1 VWVTSSLTTALTP
14 TTVAL
19 GNFDGVHRGHC
30 RVIAPIVSAVVAA
43 SPPRVLAGTSVI
55 ATEPAPSGSPNDSGL
70 VDSAQLAEPECD
82 LSYPTVLTFHP
93 HPQEFF
99 TGQPRLLL
107 TPPDQ
112 KVARLKQLGIEQLI
126 LLPFDQSLAALS
138 PQAFV
143 ETILVQQLQATKV
156 SVGENFRF
164 GYQRAGTAFDLQAL
178 CEGYGIDVHIVPL
191 ETIEHER
198 ISSSIIRQALQDGEV
213 ERANRLLGYSYALT
227 GTVIKGQQL
236 GARLGFP
243 TANLEVAATK
253 FLPRRGVYA
262 VRVSSST
269 FNPPL
274 SQQLGV
280 MNLGVRPTVDGTQQ
294 TVEIHLLAWSGDLY
308 EHTLN
313 VSLEQFLRPEQT
325 FASLDELK
333 AQIQTDCAIAKIAL
347 TSSKS
352 G

>member
-1 VWVTSSLTTALTP
+1 MVAAAVT
-14 TTVAL
+14 
-19 GNFDGVHRGHC
+19 
-30 RVIAPIVSAVVAA
+30 A
-43 SPPRVLAGTSVI
+43 SPPRVLAGTSAI
-55 ATEPAPSGSPNDSGL
+55 ATEPTPSGSPNDSGF
-70 VDSAQLAEPECD
+70 VGSAQISEPERGVF
-82 LSYPTVLTFHP
+82 YPTVLTFHP
-93 HPQEFF
+93 HPHEFF

-112 KVARLKQLGIEQLI
+112 KVVRLKQLGIEQLI

-143 ETILVQQLQATKV
+143 ETILVQQLQATNV

-164 GYQRAGTAFDLQAL
+164 GHQRAGNALDLQTL
-178 CEGYGIDVHIVPL
+178 CGDYGIDVCIVPL

-198 ISSSIIRQALQDGEV
+198 ISSSIIRQALQDGEI
-213 ERANRLLGYSYALT
+213 ERANRLLGYPYALT
-227 GTVIKGQQL
+227 GTVIRGQQL
-236 GARLGFP
+236 GAKLGFP
-243 TANLEVAATK
+243 TANIQVATVK

-269 FNPPL
+269 FNPQL
-274 SQQLGV
+274 GQQLGV

-294 TVEIHLLAWSGDLY
+294 TVEIHLLDWSGDLY
-308 EHTLN
+308 GHTLN

-325 FASLDELK
+325 FASLDELQ
-333 AQIQTDCAIAKIAL
+333 AQIQADCAIAKIAL
-347 TSSKS
+347 TSNEP